1 MKVLALLFLG
11 LASVAAYPNNPPI
24 PGRRSGYTYG
34 TAKCG
39 VEFEVFYDLLCTD
52 TQAMDPIFQQFL
64 KMDFLTST
72 VAD

>member
-52 TQAMDPIFQQFL
+52 T
-64 KMDFLTST
+64 
-72 VAD
+72 